1 MIPAKVGWA
10 VGAWR
15 LPQVF
20 CLLCHPSRGFLLGQH
35 SSLPAL
41 LGALGTISHMVPIST
56 GPCYQREEAG
66 ITGKNM
72 DFVGMSS
79 ALLEAIQQWKTQERK
94 RRDMLCCCPRVTPAP
109 SHASV
114 TPIGRQRCKAGRS
127 CCLWLWAEG
136 YQHFPKQNKYGVL

>member
-1 MIPAKVGWA
+1 MPAKAGWA
-10 VGAWR
+10 GGAWR

-41 LGALGTISHMVPIST
+41 LRALGTISHLVPIST

-79 ALLEAIQQWKTQERK
+79 ALLEAIQQRKTQERK
-94 RRDMLCCCPRVTPAP
+94 RREVPQGN
-109 SHASV
+109 ASSEPCFGHPNV
-114 TPIGRQRCKAGRS
+114 QAKMQSWMKLLPLVMG
-127 CCLWLWAEG
+127 
-136 YQHFPKQNKYGVL
+136 